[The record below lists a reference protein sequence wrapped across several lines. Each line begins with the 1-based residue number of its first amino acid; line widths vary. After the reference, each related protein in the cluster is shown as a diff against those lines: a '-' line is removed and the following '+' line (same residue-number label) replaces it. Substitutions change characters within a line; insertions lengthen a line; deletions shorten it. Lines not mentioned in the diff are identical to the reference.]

1 LDELTEALM
10 SYKVLAR
17 KWRPQ
22 SFNELVGQEHVLR
35 ALVNALDN
43 DRLHQAYLFTGTRG
57 VGKTTIAR
65 IFAKSLNCETGVSST
80 PCNQCATCLQIIEGR
95 FVDLIEVDAASRTKV
110 EDTRELIENV
120 QYVPTQGRYKVYLI
134 DEVHMLSMHS
144 FNALLKTLEEPPPH
158 VKFLLATTDPQR
170 LPITILSRCLQFNLK
185 RLPTKAIHEHLKTIL
200 KEEHIPFDEGGQM
213 LIAKSAD
220 GSMRDALSLLDQAI
234 SYGNGELKKS
244 EVAAMLGSIDQTHIF
259 DILDALNKG
268 DAEAL
273 HKRIEQLAEQSPDFS
288 SVLAELTSTLHQIA
302 LAQATPK
309 AISDSYENR
318 ETVLNLAQQMSAEN
332 VQLYYQIS
340 LIGRRDLPLAPD
352 PHSGFEMVILRML
365 AFRPSDIHLN
375 TADSDDHQ
383 NLKKHQQS
391 GANNQQPEKKPQK
404 AKVDN
409 SLTTAT
415 DQGKS
420 ADVNTVYQSE
430 SDWESVVAKLSL
442 TGLAQ
447 QLALNCA
454 MAVNNEEK
462 IELNLSIGNKHLLN
476 DQRANTVQTAVQ
488 QFLGN
493 KISLAIKLENEVM
506 DTPANHI
513 KQRQLAKQQGAERE
527 IEDDTTVKNF
537 IDTFDAQI
545 TPGSIRPI
553 EEDG

>member
-1 LDELTEALM
+1 M

-22 SFNELVGQEHVLR
+22 GFNELVGQEHVLR
-35 ALVNALDN
+35 ALINALDN

-65 IFAKSLNCETGVSST
+65 IFAKALNCEKGVSST
-80 PCNQCATCLQIIEGR
+80 PCNQCATCLQIVEGR

-110 EDTRELIENV
+110 EDTRELIDNV
-120 QYVPTQGRYKVYLI
+120 QYAPTQGRYKVYLI

-170 LPITILSRCLQFNLK
+170 LPVTILSRCLQFNLK
-185 RLPTKAIHEHLKTIL
+185 RLPTKAIQEHLNTIL
-200 KEEHIPFDEGGQM
+200 KEEQIPSDDAAQL

-234 SYGNGELKKS
+234 SYGNGELKNS
-244 EVAAMLGSIDQTHIF
+244 EVATMLGSIDQNHIF
-259 DILDALNKG
+259 EILNALHKG

-273 HKRIEQLAEQSPDFS
+273 HKRIEQLAELSPDFS
-288 SVLAELTSTLHQIA
+288 TVLAELTSALHQIA

-309 AISDSYENR
+309 AISDSHENR
-318 ETVLNLAQQMSAEN
+318 EAILNLAEQMSAEN

-365 AFRPSDIHLN
+365 AFRPSTTQLN
-375 TADSDDHQ
+375 ATNNRDHQ
-383 NLKKHQQS
+383 NPVKQQRPVS
-391 GANNQQPEKKPQK
+391 NNQQTENNSQPAKP
-404 AKVDN
+404 DN
-409 SLTTAT
+409 SSATAG
-415 DQGKS
+415 DQGKP
-420 ADVNTVYQSE
+420 AETAETMEAVQSE
-430 SDWESVVAKLSL
+430 SEWESVVSKLSL

-454 MAVNNEEK
+454 MTVNNKEK
-462 IELNLSIGNKHLLN
+462 IELNLSVGNKHLLN
-476 DQRANTVQTAVQ
+476 EQRANTIQTAIQ
-488 QFLGN
+488 EFLGN
-493 KISLAIKLENEVM
+493 KILLKINLENEVM
-506 DTPANHI
+506 DTPAHYI

-527 IEDDTTVKNF
+527 IEDDATVKNF
-537 IDTFDAQI
+537 IDTFDGQI
-545 TPGSIRPI
+545 TPGSIHPI
-553 EEDG
+553 EGDR